1 VFVKASLTGLE
12 TLPKPARPLTSEEVQ
27 AKLAAHAESLR
38 KQAQEAASV
47 LNMPSYINPSVV
59 NPHQYAVQQQKRKLL
74 WSGKK
79 TEVTDSGSSTAKSNL
94 WSSTKFSNDQGG
106 EMQAKFR
113 RLMGIKGE
121 EGGAAAGE
129 DSSNPQTEQLMANLE
144 KEFERSRAFQ
154 LSRGAGGKS
163 GIGLGYSGT

>member
-1 VFVKASLTGLE
+1 MTHLMQTKKLYSLIFTLIASLTGLE

-79 TEVTDSGSSTAKSNL
+79 TEVCI
-94 WSSTKFSNDQGG
+94 TK
-106 EMQAKFR
+106 
-113 RLMGIKGE
+113 
-121 EGGAAAGE
+121 
-129 DSSNPQTEQLMANLE
+129 
-144 KEFERSRAFQ
+144 
-154 LSRGAGGKS
+154 
-163 GIGLGYSGT
+163 

>member
-1 VFVKASLTGLE
+1 MSHLMQTKKLYSLIFTLIASLTGLE

-79 TEVTDSGSSTAKSNL
+79 TEVCI
-94 WSSTKFSNDQGG
+94 TK
-106 EMQAKFR
+106 
-113 RLMGIKGE
+113 
-121 EGGAAAGE
+121 
-129 DSSNPQTEQLMANLE
+129 
-144 KEFERSRAFQ
+144 
-154 LSRGAGGKS
+154 
-163 GIGLGYSGT
+163 

>member
-1 VFVKASLTGLE
+1 MTHLMQTKKLYSLIFTLIASLTGLE

-79 TEVTDSGSSTAKSNL
+79 TEVGI
-94 WSSTKFSNDQGG
+94 TK
-106 EMQAKFR
+106 
-113 RLMGIKGE
+113 
-121 EGGAAAGE
+121 
-129 DSSNPQTEQLMANLE
+129 
-144 KEFERSRAFQ
+144 
-154 LSRGAGGKS
+154 
-163 GIGLGYSGT
+163 